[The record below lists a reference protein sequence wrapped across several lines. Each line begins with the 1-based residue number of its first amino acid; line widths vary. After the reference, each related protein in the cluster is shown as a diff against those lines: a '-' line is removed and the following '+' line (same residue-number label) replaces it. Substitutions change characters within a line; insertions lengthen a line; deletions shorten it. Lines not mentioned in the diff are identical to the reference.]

1 MATPPKRTEGR
12 FKPGKSGNPAG
23 RPPGIP
29 DRRVALRALLE
40 PHAKDLIETAVAL
53 AKKGDQAALRMCL
66 DRLVPPLR
74 ATDQPVIVEGMN
86 GSLTDQGRMILA
98 AMGKG
103 ELAPDLAVTLIQA
116 LGALAGVVKVDDL
129 EKRLTAIEERQ
140 RVLAGNQNQ
149 QA

>member
-1 MATPPKRTEGR
+1 
-12 FKPGKSGNPAG
+12 
-23 RPPGIP
+23 
-29 DRRVALRALLE
+29 
-40 PHAKDLIETAVAL
+40 
-53 AKKGDQAALRMCL
+53 MCL

-86 GSLTDQGRMILA
+86 GSLTDQGRVILA

-116 LGALAGVVKVDDL
+116 IGALAGVVKVDDL
-129 EKRLTAIEERQ
+129 EKRLAAIEERQ
-140 RVLAGNQNQ
+140 RVIAGNSNQ